1 MAVGAIRGWSVGIIK
16 GRLKKED
23 LLAARSPVRTVLL
36 RLTRRGQE
44 RLGMKEIR
52 GGSLGLLVF
61 FKRKG
66 EDGRVRRR
74 RSGNRW
80 GELERLVLFGQK
92 ARKSGRRWS
101 CRGEGEPTV
110 ATVGAAEGRAA
121 ILAVFGAAAI
131 LQRRRKS
138 HGCKMVAAAAATAV
152 AAAGGLGDRGEEFC
166 RGERDDAITVC
177 DVLVAA

>member
-1 MAVGAIRGWSVGIIK
+1 MPG
-16 GRLKKED
+16 KE
-23 LLAARSPVRTVLL
+23 
-36 RLTRRGQE
+36 
-44 RLGMKEIR
+44 
-52 GGSLGLLVF
+52 
-61 FKRKG
+61 
-66 EDGRVRRR
+66 EDRATAG
-74 RSGNRW
+74 

-92 ARKSGRRWS
+92 ARRVGGDGGDSWKLGKEEKDFGMMGAAATFES

-110 ATVGAAEGRAA
+110 ATVGAAEGRAD

-131 LQRRRKS
+131 LQRRRKT